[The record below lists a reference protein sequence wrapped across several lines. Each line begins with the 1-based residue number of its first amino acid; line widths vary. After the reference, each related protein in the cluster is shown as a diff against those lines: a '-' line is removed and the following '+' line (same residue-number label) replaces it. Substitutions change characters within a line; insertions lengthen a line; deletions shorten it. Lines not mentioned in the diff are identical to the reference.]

1 MQVRIFCGASAYAM
15 IQESG
20 RQMDIKLSPGK
31 GAPQSLREYAAAE
44 RARALRIL
52 AMAET
57 AERAADCLESQKTAK
72 AA

>member
-1 MQVRIFCGASAYAM
+1 MDVRIFCGAAAYAC
-15 IQESG
+15 ISENG
-20 RQMDIKLSPGK
+20 RKTDIRLSPGI

-57 AERAADCLESQKTAK
+57 AERAADCLESQKTSK